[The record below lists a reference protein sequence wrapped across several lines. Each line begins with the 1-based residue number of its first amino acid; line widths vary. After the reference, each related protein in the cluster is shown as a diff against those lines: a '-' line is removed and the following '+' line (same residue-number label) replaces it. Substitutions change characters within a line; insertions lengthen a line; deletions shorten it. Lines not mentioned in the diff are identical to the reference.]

1 MRNLTFISLE
11 IASPSQKSANRFDFH
26 PQFNLITGPD
36 NSIGKSTLVKLLL
49 WTFGCDPVLDKTW
62 TSTESRCILEFTLDG
77 KPYVVGRSGNAMVL
91 GRAVAGPIE
100 RFEKITGEYSK
111 RLASLV
117 GFDVLLPDRSD
128 PPELESPPPA
138 YYFLPFYTDQRRS
151 WSAAWN
157 GLDNL
162 GQYAS
167 WQKPVISYHTGYLV
181 PEHFQYASQ
190 IANEIAAVKVGKKS
204 IERISGAIAVV
215 EELAPAVKATA
226 AGQPVDQLITEI
238 GEDVGALHREL
249 DGALQSLAHIRE
261 QAAQLAA
268 QRQLLEAA
276 AADLGQDYTFVVE
289 HTSGD
294 HLQCPLCGTFHDNTL
309 VQRSGLL
316 AEKAAAEEDLAKI
329 VDKELALCEK
339 ASRTEERVRAL
350 RKKIDG
356 YSSRFEASEASD
368 STSGDFIARL
378 SSAAIQRMA
387 LRTKGEAEGR
397 VAQREKERRRLKSL
411 QRKLLSKEDKAELD
425 ERFQTLLRTYVD
437 ALGASGVNLLGVDSP
452 LNYARLF
459 GSGGAAEG
467 TRAALGY
474 YLAVHT
480 MVQEADNEVIPPLIV
495 DTPNQ
500 HEQTDYNYEAA
511 LRLIQQRISASQV
524 FVCAMDTEIIQH
536 YKPLGKVTW
545 LQPGKRLLDAAKFS
559 EVWPRFQKFF
569 ALPG

>member
-1 MRNLTFISLE
+1 MRNLTFTSLE
-11 IASPSQKSANRFDFH
+11 IASPSQKSANRFGFH

-49 WTFGCDPVLDKTW
+49 WTFGCEPVFDLTW

-77 KPYVVGRSGNAMVL
+77 KPYAVGRSGNTMVL
-91 GRAVAGPIE
+91 GHADGALE
-100 RFEKITGEYSK
+100 RFEKVTGEYSK

-128 PPELESPPPA
+128 PPDLESPPPA
-138 YYFLPFYTDQRRS
+138 YYFLPFYIDQRRS

-157 GLDNL
+157 GLDKL

-167 WQKPVISYHTGYLV
+167 WQRPVISYHTGYLA

-190 IANEIAAVKVGKKS
+190 IATEVAAVKVGKKS

-215 EELAPAVKATA
+215 EELAPAVKATS
-226 AGQPVDQLITEI
+226 AGQPVEQLITEI

-249 DGALQSLAHIRE
+249 DGTLQSLAEIRE
-261 QAAQLAA
+261 LAAQLAA

-276 AADLGQDYTFVVE
+276 AADLGHDYAFAVE

-294 HLQCPLCGTFHDNTL
+294 HLQCPLCGTLHNNTL

-316 AEKAAAEEDLAKI
+316 AEKAAAEEDLKRV
-329 VDKELALCEK
+329 VDKEVALSAK
-339 ASRTEERVRAL
+339 ASRTELQVRVL
-350 RKKIDG
+350 REKIDA
-356 YSSRFEASEASD
+356 YSSRFEASEVAED
-368 STSGDFIARL
+368 TSGDFITRL
-378 SSAAIQRMA
+378 SSAAIQKMA
-387 LRTKGEAEGR
+387 LKTKGEAEGR
-397 VAQREKERRRLKSL
+397 VAQREKEERRLKTL
-411 QRKLLSKEDKAELD
+411 QRKLLSKADKAVLD
-425 ERFQTLLRTYVD
+425 ERFQSLLVTYVET
-437 ALGASGVNLLGVDSP
+437 LGASGVNLTGVMSP

-480 MVQEADNEVIPPLIV
+480 MVQEAENEAIPPLVV

-500 HEQTDYNYEAA
+500 HEQTDYNYEVA
-511 LRLIQQRISASQV
+511 LRLIQQKISASQV
-524 FVCAMDTEIIQH
+524 FVCAMNTEVIQQ

-545 LQPGKRLLDAAKFS
+545 LEPGKRLLDPTKFS
-559 EVWPRFQKFF
+559 GAWPRFQKFF
-569 ALPG
+569 ALPD

>member
-49 WTFGCDPVLDKTW
+49 WTFGCDPVLDSTW
-62 TSTESRCILEFTLDG
+62 TSTESRCILVFTLDG
-77 KPYVVGRSGNAMVL
+77 NPYAVGRSGNTMVL
-91 GRAVAGPIE
+91 RHGSGPLE

-111 RLASLV
+111 RLAFLV
-117 GFDVLLPDRSD
+117 GFDVLLPNRSD
-128 PPELESPPPA
+128 PPELEYPPPA
-138 YYFLPFYTDQRRS
+138 YYFLPFYIDQRRS
-151 WSAAWN
+151 WSGAWN
-157 GLDNL
+157 GLNSL
-162 GQYAS
+162 GQYLS
-167 WQKPVISYHTGYLV
+167 WQRPVISYHTGYFV
-181 PEHFQYASQ
+181 PEHFQYASK
-190 IANEIAAVKVGKKS
+190 IATEVAAVKLGKKS

-215 EELAPAVKATA
+215 EELAPAVKATS

-249 DGALQSLAHIRE
+249 DGTLQSLAQLRE

-268 QRQLLEAA
+268 QRKLLEVATE
-276 AADLGQDYTFVVE
+276 DLGQDYTFAVE

-294 HLQCPLCGTFHDNTL
+294 HLQCPLCGTFHNNTL
-309 VQRSGLL
+309 IERSGLL
-316 AEKAAAEEDLAKI
+316 AEKAAAEEDLRTI
-329 VDKELALCEK
+329 VDKEATLCKK
-339 ASRTEERVRAL
+339 ASRTEEQIRVL
-350 RKKIDG
+350 REKIDA
-356 YSSRFEASEASD
+356 YSSRFEASEVSEE
-368 STSGDFIARL
+368 TSGDFITRL
-378 SSAAIQRMA
+378 SSAAIQKMA
-387 LRTKGEAEGR
+387 LRTRGETEGR
-397 VAQREKERRRLKSL
+397 VAQREKEERRLKGL
-411 QRKLLSKEDKAELD
+411 QRKLLSKVEKTELN
-425 ERFQTLLRTYVD
+425 ERFQTLLLTYVD
-437 ALGASGVNLLGVDSP
+437 ALGASGVNLSGVESP

-480 MVQEADNEVIPPLIV
+480 MVQEANNEAIPPLIV

-511 LRLIQQRISASQV
+511 LRLIQQKISASQV
-524 FVCAMDTEIIQH
+524 FVCAMDTEVIQQ

-545 LQPGKRLLDAAKFS
+545 LEPGQRLLTQSRFS
-559 EVWPRFQKFF
+559 EVWPRIEKFF
-569 ALPG
+569 VLPGS